1 MKHRTLKGE
10 NVLIYGAG
18 HGGHVLLKE
27 ILENK
32 RFAVKPVGFIDD
44 DVTKVGKR
52 LDGYPVMGTGANLEE
67 ILEKVSVTGMIIS
80 CRDMSEQSQ
89 ERLTDLCRSKGIYLK
104 RFVINLQDVN
114 IEQGPS

>member
-1 MKHRTLKGE
+1 MKYKTLKGE

-18 HGGHVLLKE
+18 HGGHVLLRE
-27 ILENK
+27 ILDNK
-32 RFAVKPVGFIDD
+32 RFGVKPVGFIDD

-52 LDGYPVMGTGANLEE
+52 LDAYPVMGTGADLEK
-67 ILEKVSVTGMIIS
+67 ILDKVSVNGLIIS

-89 ERLTDLCRSKGIYLK
+89 KRLTDLCRSKGIYLK
-104 RFVINLQDVN
+104 RFAVNLQDVN

>member
-18 HGGHVLLKE
+18 HGGHILLKE

-32 RFAVKPVGFIDD
+32 RFAV
-44 DVTKVGKR
+44 
-52 LDGYPVMGTGANLEE
+52 
-67 ILEKVSVTGMIIS
+67 
-80 CRDMSEQSQ
+80 
-89 ERLTDLCRSKGIYLK
+89 
-104 RFVINLQDVN
+104 NLQDVN